1 MPGEARP
8 PLTPTHATSTP
19 RAGVDGVSTTTSTET
34 VSTTPADE
42 SRPTPDRRRRLFI
55 VLGVVAVL
63 AFASDQVTKVVA
75 LDVLGDGESRPFV
88 GDFIRLKLIGNPGA
102 ALSLGAGNTWVM
114 TGIALAV
121 LVAIIVVA
129 RQLGSRAWAIA
140 LGLLLGAAI
149 GNLTDRFV
157 RPPGGGQGHVVDFI
171 DYNRWFIGNVADIW
185 IVSAACLVVILALLG
200 IGVDGRRD
208 HGRAATAPRAAT
220 DPATAQTAPPT
231 GESTDETI
239 HETID
244 ETTTNGETPM
254 TQQTDGT
261 SDAPGTHDAR
271 RQGGDHA

>member
-1 MPGEARP
+1 MPGEAGP
-8 PLTPTHATSTP
+8 PLTPEHATSTP
-19 RAGVDGVSTTTSTET
+19 RAGVDGASTTTPTEA
-34 VSTTPADE
+34 VSSTPAED
-42 SRPTPDRRRRLFI
+42 RPRTDRRKRLFV

-63 AFASDQVTKVVA
+63 AYLSDQLTKMVA
-75 LDVLGDGESRPFV
+75 LDVLADGEPRPFV
-88 GDFIRLKLIGNPGA
+88 GELIRFKLIGNPGA

-157 RPPGGGQGHVVDFI
+157 RPPGGGQGHVVNFI

-208 HGRAATAPRAAT
+208 HGRAATAPDAT
-220 DPATAQTAPPT
+220 TDQTTVRTT
-231 GESTDETI
+231 G
-239 HETID
+239 
-244 ETTTNGETPM
+244 ETTTNGETDM
-254 TQQTDGT
+254 TQQTHGT
-261 SDAPGTHDAR
+261 PDAPETHEAR

>member
-1 MPGEARP
+1 M
-8 PLTPTHATSTP
+8 
-19 RAGVDGVSTTTSTET
+19 
-34 VSTTPADE
+34 STTPADE

>member
-1 MPGEARP
+1 M
-8 PLTPTHATSTP
+8 
-19 RAGVDGVSTTTSTET
+19 STTTSTET
-34 VSTTPADE
+34 VSSTPADE
-42 SRPTPDRRRRLFI
+42 SRPTPDRRRRLFV

-63 AFASDQVTKVVA
+63 AFVTDQLTKKVA
-75 LDVLGDGESRPFV
+75 LDVLADGESRPFV

-208 HGRAATAPRAAT
+208 HGRVAASRQADEAATSEASGPT
-220 DPATAQTAPPT
+220 VDDTTARTT
-231 GESTDETI
+231 R
-239 HETID
+239 
-244 ETTTNGETPM
+244 ETTTNGETDM
-254 TQQTDGT
+254 TQPTGGT
-261 SDAPGTHDAR
+261 PGAPKTHDAP

>member
-34 VSTTPADE
+34 VSSTPADE
-42 SRPTPDRRRRLFI
+42 SRPTPDRRRRLFV
-55 VLGVVAVL
+55 VLIVVAVL
-63 AFASDQVTKVVA
+63 AYASDQLTKMVA
-75 LDVLGDGESRPFV
+75 LDVLDDGESRPFI
-88 GDFIRLKLIGNPGA
+88 GEFIRFKLIGNPGA

-121 LVAIIVVA
+121 LIAIIVVA

-171 DYNRWFIGNVADIW
+171 DYNRWFIGNVADVW
-185 IVSAACLVVILALLG
+185 IVSAAVLVVILALLG

-208 HGRAATAPRAAT
+208 HGRAATPAP
-220 DPATAQTAPPT
+220 
-231 GESTDETI
+231 E
-239 HETID
+239 
-244 ETTTNGETPM
+244 TTNGDTDM
-254 TQQTDGT
+254 TQQAGG
-261 SDAPGTHDAR
+261 SPDAPETNDVR
-271 RQGGDHA
+271 RPGGDHA